1 MVPKVIHYCFLKHIN
16 DSYHYRIINN
26 KKDFD
31 FSQDTICVFSPDY
44 FSPNDYGTKQ
54 VTITGNTYSIHHF
67 DGSWL
72 KPSIK
77 EVGFWKYLRIKLA
90 LRTRINKLIDI
101 K

>member
-31 FSQDTICVFSPDY
+31 SSKDTICVFPPDY
-44 FSPNDYGTKQ
+44 FSPKNYGTKQ

-72 KPSIK
+72 TPSIK

-101 K
+101 I